1 MPVVPGEVG
10 WLRIALLYLV
20 GTGSAVLSLIGGA
33 LAWEAIS
40 WEPQHIAELPPML
53 LQFCVGGAVAVA
65 AGLLATCCLVPAFI
79 YHSEKHDHDLPSA
92 RVVQRVST
100 THESPHV

>member
-1 MPVVPGEVG
+1 MSQTPGEVG

-20 GTGSAVLSLIGGA
+20 GTGSAALALIGGA

-65 AGLLATCCLVPAFI
+65 AGLLATCCLVPAFV
-79 YHSEKHDHDLPSA
+79 YHSEKRESPLPVV
-92 RVVQRVST
+92 RVVSER
-100 THESPHV
+100 

>member
-1 MPVVPGEVG
+1 MTHVPGEVS

-20 GTGSAVLSLIGGA
+20 GSGSAALALIGGA

-65 AGLLATCCLVPAFI
+65 AGLLATCCLVPAFV
-79 YHSEKHDHDLPSA
+79 YHSEKRESQLPVV
-92 RVVQRVST
+92 RVVSER
-100 THESPHV
+100 

>member
-1 MPVVPGEVG
+1 MPVPGEVS

-20 GTGSAVLSLIGGA
+20 GSASAALALIGGA

-65 AGLLATCCLVPAFI
+65 AGLLATCCLVPAFV
-79 YHSEKHDHDLPSA
+79 YHAEKRETRLPRV
-92 RVVQRVST
+92 RVVRR
-100 THESPHV
+100 